1 MTVGWSITT
10 VHQRK
15 NSMEVKLIET
25 SNLDDLAKKANKLAR
40 RGWEPIY
47 SGPKLKYI
55 TKKVNGNYRFRR
67 IYSIELI
74 REPNKTE

>member
-1 MTVGWSITT
+1 

-25 SNLDDLAKKANKLAR
+25 SNLDDLAKKVNKLAR

-47 SGPKLKYI
+47 SGPKLKYR
-55 TKKVNGNYRFRR
+55 TSKKLNGQYKFEE